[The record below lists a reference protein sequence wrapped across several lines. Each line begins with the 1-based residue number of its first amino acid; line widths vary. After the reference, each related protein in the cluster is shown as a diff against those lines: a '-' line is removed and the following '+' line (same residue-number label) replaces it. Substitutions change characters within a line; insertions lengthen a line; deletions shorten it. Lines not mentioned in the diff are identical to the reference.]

1 MALVDWRWFDRMV
14 LLLILLNCVAMA
26 ASDPV
31 AVEPYAWERPAEWFF
46 TIAFTVEALCK
57 MVAMGICCE
66 SRCAYIWDFWHV
78 LDLVAVTTAWISLL
92 PLGAGNFAVLRSVR
106 VLRPLRTVQRVKGMR
121 ILVGS
126 LVASLPSL
134 LDVFELFGFLM
145 LVFGVIGV
153 ETFAGRLHYRCVDA
167 AGEFPLPAASR
178 ASSGVQLG
186 WWAVAGACGAGLAP
200 PPPLPTAAHPPTA
213 PHSCV
218 PPTRSVRLL
227 PSPGPLRRSTRP
239 TLRRRGDWRLVHVS
253 RRDSAGHRAPCPRGL
268 LPRHVRRRGEL
279 YLFGAQP

>member
-1 MALVDWRWFDRMV
+1 MALVDWRWFDRVV

-186 WWAVAGACGAGLAP
+186 WWAVAGACGAGLTP
-200 PPPLPTAAHPPTA
+200 PPPSPDCSASADCAPLMCPANPLRTAAPQPRPPA
-213 PHSCV
+213 A
-218 PPTRSVRLL
+218 L
-227 PSPGPLRRSTRP
+227 
-239 TLRRRGDWRLVHVS
+239 D
-253 RRDSAGHRAPCPRGL
+253 
-268 LPRHVRRRGEL
+268 PRHPAQARRLATCARVP
-279 YLFGAQP
+279 ARQCWP